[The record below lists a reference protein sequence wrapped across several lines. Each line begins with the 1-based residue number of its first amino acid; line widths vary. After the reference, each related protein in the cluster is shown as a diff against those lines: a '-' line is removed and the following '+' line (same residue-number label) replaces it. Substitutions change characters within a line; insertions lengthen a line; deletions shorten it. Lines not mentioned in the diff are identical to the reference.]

1 MARVITGTVVSTKM
15 QNTVVVRIERKY
27 RHPTYRKV
35 IIRHQKFK
43 AHNELKD
50 IHEGDIVTIAETRPI
65 SKDKYFTV
73 IKKEADSKKVTI

>member
-1 MARVITGTVVSTKM
+1 MAKIITGTVVSTKM

-43 AHNELKD
+43 AHNDLKD
-50 IHEGDIVTIAETRPI
+50 INEGDLVTIQETRPI
-65 SKDKYFTV
+65 SKDTYFRV
-73 IKKEADSKKVTI
+73 VKKEADSKKVTI